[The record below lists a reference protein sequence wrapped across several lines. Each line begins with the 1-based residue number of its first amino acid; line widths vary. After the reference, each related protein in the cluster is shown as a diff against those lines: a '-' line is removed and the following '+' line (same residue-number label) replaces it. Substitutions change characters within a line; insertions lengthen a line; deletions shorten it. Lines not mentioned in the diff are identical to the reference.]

1 MDITQKFAS
10 GDMSPVTPTHKYM
23 DEFTHLAIALNN
35 MMYEIEKRQH
45 LLSESHKLRAI
56 GNLTAGIAH
65 ELNNPLNN
73 IILTAE
79 MLKESRKE
87 LSEEEYEDMVN
98 DLVTQ
103 GERAHKIVNN
113 LLDFAR
119 ESETKSEYL
128 YIDKLINETIQ
139 LAKNQI
145 KLSKIKIE
153 TNINENL
160 DPIYGDKNL
169 LLQVFLNLIINAIDA
184 MIDGGTLSINVSKEK
199 RTNFISIH
207 IHDTGCGIPD
217 HILSSIFN
225 PFFTTKPTSKGTGLG
240 LSVSKG
246 IIEKHGGNIEV
257 ESKVDRGTTFTVR
270 LPTVSIPANIN
281 KKTKEKNRLGL

>member
-1 MDITQKFAS
+1 MLCIKQINSDLIQ
-10 GDMSPVTPTHKYM
+10 V
-23 DEFTHLAIALNN
+23 IVN
-35 MMYEIEKRQH
+35 RQH
-45 LLSESHKLRAI
+45 LLAESHKLRAI

-79 MLKESRKE
+79 MLKESHEE

-153 TNINENL
+153 TSIGEKL
-160 DPIYGDKNL
+160 HPIYGDKNL
-169 LLQVFLNLIINAIDA
+169 LIQVFLNLFINAIDA
-184 MIDGGTLSINVSKEK
+184 MTDGGTLLINVSKEK
-199 RTNFISIH
+199 RTNFILIH

-257 ESKVDRGTTFTVR
+257 ESKVDEGTTFTVR
-270 LPTVSIPANIN
+270 LPIVSIPADMKDII
-281 KKTKEKNRLGL
+281 KEKNKIKNFS